1 MVWRIYWWSYHN
13 FMIYFNFYLIV
24 KIVIKI
30 MFIHRTKRFVNLFR
44 TIASPHYYF
53 GIIKFHLPDLG
64 EKIK

>member
-1 MVWRIYWWSYHN
+1 
-13 FMIYFNFYLIV
+13 MIYFNFYLIV